1 MDIPLQFKY
10 ILSSKSQPFVPVFIL
25 FEWFNYEYGL
35 PYNTVTL
42 SNLCSQSNLVKQ
54 RSRISSTNNSI
65 KMLIDFD
72 IYELVPVP
80 QAMGCSGLVHILQ
93 QNFFLFIIL
102 KIQFI
107 DNFTNSNQ
115 RLINCPPQENLV
127 LNIYDCMR
135 LFRA

>member
-1 MDIPLQFKY
+1 MIIELKSPQENGYPTSIQVYTLFQVPAFR
-10 ILSSKSQPFVPVFIL
+10 SKVFIL

-80 QAMGCSGLVHILQ
+80 
-93 QNFFLFIIL
+93 
-102 KIQFI
+102 
-107 DNFTNSNQ
+107 
-115 RLINCPPQENLV
+115 
-127 LNIYDCMR
+127 
-135 LFRA
+135 